1 MDTQSMP
8 DPARETDGQAGR
20 AAGAAAGTPVE
31 PAAVGVPSPTTQ
43 PRKHGRLKCIL
54 VGALISFVGGSLLY
68 GPANVA
74 QGLLFATICTAGI
87 GLLLILAVCWMI
99 GWVALQVWDSVNQGR
114 KVTGTP

>member
-1 MDTQSMP
+1 MDTQGIP
-8 DPARETDGQAGR
+8 QPTGTENTQAG
-20 AAGAAAGTPVE
+20 GGPPPE
-31 PAAVGVPSPTTQ
+31 PSPAETPSKGAKT
-43 PRKHGRLKCIL
+43 PELRKHGRLECIL

-99 GWVALQVWDSVNQGR
+99 GWVALEVWDGVKGR
-114 KVTGTP
+114 KVAGAP